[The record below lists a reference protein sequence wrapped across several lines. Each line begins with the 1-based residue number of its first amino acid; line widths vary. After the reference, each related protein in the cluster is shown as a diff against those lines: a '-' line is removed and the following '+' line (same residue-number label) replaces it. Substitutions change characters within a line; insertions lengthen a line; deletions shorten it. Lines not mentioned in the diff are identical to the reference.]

1 MTTGNGNAEAAP
13 AATPRSA
20 TTTATPQ
27 APTPQTPTNAPQT
40 PTTPQTPLASA
51 RGLTK
56 HYRGFTL
63 DNVDITVPGGEIVG
77 FIGQNGAGKSTTIK
91 AMLGIVTPDAGAAQ
105 VLGVNSTDLTRPAG
119 SAVKEHIGAVFDSIA
134 MPAHLSVADA
144 GRIYARAY
152 RTWDATRFARLTA
165 DFGLDSRKTIKE
177 LSRGMGMKLGLA
189 CALCHD
195 TRLLLLDE
203 ATAGL
208 DPMARDE
215 VLDLLR
221 GFVSDDRHAVFMSSH
236 ITSDLEHAADRIVC
250 IDNGR
255 IIFDLPK
262 DDITDTAGIARC
274 RADDLIRIA
283 DAQAHDPRM
292 RVIRHDYESDVL
304 VPDRYSFTRQF
315 PDIPCDRMTIDDYMA
330 LTLKGSALQ

>member
-1 MTTGNGNAEAAP
+1 MTTGNENTAP
-13 AATPRSA
+13 AS
-20 TTTATPQ
+20 Q
-27 APTPQTPTNAPQT
+27 TPQTSASQI
-40 PTTPQTPLASA
+40 PLASA

-63 DNVDITVPGGEIVG
+63 DSVDITVMGGEIVG

-91 AMLGIVTPDAGAAQ
+91 AMLGIVAPDAGSAQ
-105 VLGVNSTDLTRPAG
+105 ILGVSSTDLPRPAG
-119 SAVKEHIGAVFDSIA
+119 TAVKEHIGVVFDSIA
-134 MPAHLSVADA
+134 MPAHLRVADV
-144 GRIYARAY
+144 GRIHAHAY
-152 RTWDATRFARLTA
+152 RTWDAARFARMTA
-165 DFGLDSRKTIKE
+165 DFGLDARKTVKE

-215 VLDLLR
+215 VLDRLHA
-221 GFVSDDRHAVFMSSH
+221 FVSDDRHAVFMSSH
-236 ITSDLEHAADRIVC
+236 ITSDLEHAADRIIC

-274 RADDLIRIA
+274 RADDLSRIA
-283 DAQAHDPRM
+283 ARQPDPRM
-292 RVIRHDYESDVL
+292 RAIRHDYEVDVL
-304 VPDRYSFTRQF
+304 VPDRYEFARQF